1 MFPSPQELDA
11 QSPIKITRWVDI
23 DSEEF
28 YDLDDDPGLTK
39 KFLRIGF
46 REPAFFFCDTLGRIW
61 GKGENGIYYPYHFN
75 RGKTLYGYRISKKA
89 AN

>member
-11 QSPIKITRWVDI
+11 QSPIKINRWVDI

-28 YDLDDDPGLTK
+28 YELDEDPGLTK
-39 KFLRIGF
+39 KFLRLGF
-46 REPAFFFCDTLGRIW
+46 QEPAFFFTDTLGRIW
-61 GKGENGIYYPYHFN
+61 GKGENGKYYPYHFN
-75 RGKTLYGYRISKKA
+75 RGKTLYGYRMAKKA